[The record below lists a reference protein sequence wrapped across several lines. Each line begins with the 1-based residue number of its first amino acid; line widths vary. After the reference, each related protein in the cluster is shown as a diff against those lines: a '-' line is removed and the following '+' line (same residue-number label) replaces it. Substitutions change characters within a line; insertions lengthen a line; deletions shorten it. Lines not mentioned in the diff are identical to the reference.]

1 MLSSAVPARL
11 GRVRLQRP
19 PSTRPCPKPAS
30 HPNWNSR
37 YKALAGKVFFPVVHS
52 VKKIIALKFHHDAM
66 LSNSSGSS
74 SKPKRKNSWW
84 RLRWMRGW
92 QTHPK
97 TATLR
102 GKAMAAMVLVVQDT
116 PTWLSAI
123 QCMMFKSLVQKKKT
137 WGFVEVPIVQ
147 SDHYLNCELEDSL
160 LQKLLSRTE
169 MKTFLGSCS
178 WRWCWLMLP
187 PNS

>member
-19 PSTRPCPKPAS
+19 PSTRPFSKPAS

-37 YKALAGKVFFPVVHS
+37 YKVLAGKVFFPVVHS

-97 TATLR
+97 TATLCNFKR
-102 GKAMAAMVLVVQDT
+102 ESYGSYGCWWSKTLQPGYRLSSLNSGRSAAFSSNTLQH
-116 PTWLSAI
+116 
-123 QCMMFKSLVQKKKT
+123 QCMMFKSLVQKRRR
-137 WGFVEVPIVQ
+137 EV
-147 SDHYLNCELEDSL
+147 L
-160 LQKLLSRTE
+160 
-169 MKTFLGSCS
+169 
-178 WRWCWLMLP
+178 
-187 PNS
+187 